1 MKIKRIKLNALSAE
15 GLRQKEMNAIVGGT
29 RICSCSCYYANS
41 GGSSSSDN
49 KNANYALGD
58 GGGVSYHSSFP
69 SKIQNSQYTELN
81 CTFKGT
87 VL

>member
-58 GGGVSYHSSFP
+58 GGGVSY
-69 SKIQNSQYTELN
+69 QGCNQY
-81 CTFKGT
+81 FKADSGHPDYIPGAKA
-87 VL
+87 